1 MSTRAVRIV
10 AAADPELYAALRSV
24 VRASVRRFR
33 ASCCGCRIK
42 VPMPVAEDKRKVV
55 EEVQKDRK
63 YAIDAAVV
71 RIMKSRKTLE
81 HQQLVPQVLQQVLA
95 PSAAL
100 RARDPT

>member
-1 MSTRAVRIV
+1 MSSRAVRIV
-10 AAADPELYAALRSV
+10 LPPTRYYSRFCVVLCARARADLEHA
-24 VRASVRRFR
+24 VR
-33 ASCCGCRIK
+33 CRIK

-81 HQQLVPQVLQQVLA
+81 HQQLVPQVLQQVR
-95 PSAAL
+95 AL
-100 RARDPT
+100 RRARARDPT